1 MGILIMKETLIS
13 LIKKGVRLSVA
24 QDKLIVDGNISSIDP
39 ETKLF
44 IKDNRDA
51 IIRFILD
58 RDKTSQQRIPKRD
71 QSQPAPLSYSQQ
83 RLWFLD
89 QLNGGSSQ
97 YNMSAPY
104 RICGT
109 PNLEVVQQAID
120 TIVARHEVL
129 RTLYL
134 QDEQGIALQQIQAAG
149 RVDIQ
154 KLDFSACE
162 EQEQLTRVRHFAL
175 EETQKPFDLAKNWP
189 IRVSLIR
196 LAEQEHVLVIT
207 MHHIASDG
215 WSAAVLTNEFTA
227 LYVAYLQGM
236 PCPLPALPVQYAD
249 YAAWQRKQLT
259 ASQLEQKIG
268 YWTDLLADL
277 PTLHSL
283 PLDKPRAKVKSD
295 TGAMYPQHLDKTL
308 LFRLN
313 KICKEQDVTLFMLL
327 QAGFALLLSRFSLE
341 SDIVIGSPV
350 ANRPQHELAPL
361 IGFFA
366 NTLVFRHDLSGSPL
380 FSEFLQKVKEQ
391 ALNAYEHQDVPFDM
405 LVDRLYPQRTLSY
418 SPLFQIMFI
427 LQNNQSA
434 SLELPG
440 LTLSPLTYEQALARF
455 DLSLSM
461 EEGED
466 GLQANWS
473 FSSDLFEW
481 QTVDCMARSFETL
494 LQSIVDGV
502 HQPVDRLKLV
512 PQEDR
517 ARLEQWNQTT
527 QEIPEG
533 LTVKQCFEQQ
543 VLRSSLQ
550 TAVISEGQELNYL
563 QLNEQANR
571 VANFILAQ
579 GLGQDDFVAVCLP
592 RGLELVI
599 AMLGVIKAGACYQ
612 PLDPGFPDA
621 RLLYMMEDSS
631 SELLLTDATNAIR
644 FSSQTNA
651 VEIRQILSG
660 QQAELSNPAVDPQ
673 SDSLAYVVYTSGS
686 TGRPKGVM
694 IEHGSLSNFLY
705 WFEQLCPLNESDTS
719 LLKAVNSVD
728 VSIWEILRPLCA
740 GARLVIAKPEG
751 QKDPVYLQQLI
762 STYSI
767 TNLHLIPGMLNALLD
782 AMDWQQCKSLRFVS
796 CGGEPLSADTANRF
810 YSSCSEA
817 RLYNFFGLS
826 EATIDVCAF
835 ACSDPMPDKAVPIGL
850 PVSNTRLHLLSNSGQ
865 IQPVGAIGELFIG
878 GLSLARGYVN
888 LADLTA
894 ERFVTLSIDG
904 GAPEALYRTGD
915 LVRRRADGHLVYI
928 GRADQ
933 QVKIRGFRVE
943 LQDIEVALKALPSVK
958 TAVVTANLTENGT
971 TSLAAYVVP
980 DEMDTES
987 LDKEHFRQQ
996 IKDLLSE
1003 QLPVHMLPGHYHVL
1017 DALPLT
1023 PNGKVDRRA
1032 LPALE
1037 HESPQSYAAPRT
1049 EVEMQLC
1056 ELWQQLLGR
1065 ERVGVTDNFF
1075 SLGGDSILSIQLVSR
1090 AARLGLKMSVRHLFD
1105 HQTIGELSRHVV
1117 QERGV
1122 VVSQEAVSGQQ
1133 VLLPMQRRFL
1143 QGEATE
1149 QWHYNQSVL
1158 LAVPE
1163 GMEVAQLRTIVTGL
1177 YQRHDALRLRFS
1189 EAEGVWQGRYDA
1201 ISPALIEQSLGELL
1215 LNGQSQSEWEAEL
1228 GRQGGEI
1235 QRQLSLSDGP
1245 LFRAVL
1251 MRGEAGRNRLLLV
1264 IHHLLV
1270 DGLSWRV
1277 LLQDVATGYAQ
1288 SSRAEQVR
1296 LDGKSSSLQQWGQF
1310 LEAYAHSAEL
1320 GAEREYWLS
1329 QLQTPVE
1336 ELEAQFSREADRSLA
1351 STEQVLVSLDAEQTA
1366 ALLSDCHSAYH
1377 TQINDVLLSAVLLGL
1392 RHWAGLSS
1400 VQIDLEGHGRE
1411 DLSAQLDLSETLG
1424 WFTSLYPVVLQC
1436 VGEGAL
1442 GETLKGVKEALRRVP
1457 HKGLGYGVLRYM
1469 AEDDA
1474 ICAAERRGSVLF
1486 NYLGQFDQSLDEESG
1501 VYPTGEF
1508 AGWTESPARQRQ
1520 YLLSINGMVVEGC
1533 LRMSLDYNRH
1543 SYSSGSMELLATE
1556 IMAAL
1561 QALISHCSEPGAG
1574 SYTPS
1579 DFPLAVMS
1587 QAELDEWQG
1596 DYPHLTRIYPSTPM
1610 QRGLL
1615 FHSELSRSA
1624 YVTQIAMDIV
1634 SGMDVGKFKQ
1644 ACQAVVARH
1653 EIFRTAFVGE
1663 HRHQLVLDE
1672 VLLNWFEADWTAEP
1686 DRAEAMYCA
1695 HRELDKQRGFEA
1707 TEAPLMRVS
1716 LLRLSG
1722 GIYRFLWSSHHAL
1735 LDGWSLSRVM
1745 GEILQ
1750 SYEALVAGRAAELP
1764 AAAAYEDYIRWL
1776 AVQDKAK
1783 AQAYWREALQGVTEV
1798 TRLGGLEKVGGQGSA
1813 GENRSQ
1819 NVQLNAERSGRLQ
1832 QLAQQHK
1839 VTLNTVM
1846 QSAWAYLLYRY
1857 SGERR
1862 VVFGETIA
1870 GRPGDLPGVE
1880 QMAGLFINSVPVSV
1894 DVGEASSLGSWLEQM
1909 HRSGIERSE
1918 YGYLSLADIQQ
1929 MSGLGHGQSL
1939 FDSLVVFENYPMDAA
1954 IQARPKGEGLQVE
1967 NLQNEEQ
1974 THYGL
1979 TLVVVPGTEIGIVLH
1994 YNAGRYGDEDMT
2006 RLLGHYG
2013 RILDGMAAEPAG
2025 EVRALPMMTEPELR
2039 HVLFE
2044 NNATQ
2049 MPSTDNPGIYARF
2062 ENFAAL
2068 TPNAVAV
2075 EFNQQ
2080 KLTYA
2085 ELNRKANQLA
2095 HFLLEQGVGP
2105 NSLIGL
2111 CLERS
2116 IELVIGILGVLKAGA
2131 AYVTLDPAYP
2141 AARLD
2146 YMLNDANVPIL
2157 LTQAHLP
2164 ETIRFDVQTVYCLDA
2179 IATLLDTYSDANPG
2193 LETLGT
2199 PGEDLAYVLYTSGST
2214 GQPKGVMIRRG
2225 SLITLIDWLLKEF
2238 SPQELRRVLCSTS
2251 INFDLFVFEFW
2262 SALSSGNCL
2271 VLVENILTLVTQPQ
2285 LAPSLINTVPSAVR
2299 ALLDEGS
2306 LPSSVKVLN
2315 VAGEPLKKSLVNA
2328 AFERSQVERV
2338 INLYGPSE
2346 DTTYSTYAIFTGRIQ
2361 QEPTIGRP
2369 IGNTQAYVLSDALEP
2384 VPVGVEGE
2392 LHLAGDGLAKG
2403 YLNRPE
2409 LTAQKFIDNPFT
2421 GNGKMYK
2428 TGDLVK
2434 WLPDGTLAFIGRKD
2448 HQIKLR
2454 GFRIE
2459 LSEIEN
2465 RLLAHEDISDAV
2477 AVVDEPRKQI
2487 VMYLVSHSQC
2497 KDCSYLDAYLRQFL
2511 PSYMLPGHYHV
2522 LDALPLTP
2530 NGKVDRR
2537 ALPALEHESP
2547 QSYAAPRTEVEM
2559 QLCELWQQLLGRE
2572 RVGVTDNFFSL
2583 GGDSI
2588 LSIQL
2593 VSRAARLGLKM
2604 SVRHLFD
2611 HQTIGE
2617 LSRHV
2622 VQERGVV
2629 VSQEAVSGQQVL
2641 LPMQRRFLQGEA
2653 TEQWHYN
2660 QSVLLAVPEGMEVAQ
2675 LRTIVTG
2682 LYQRHDALRLRF
2694 SEAEGVWQG
2703 RYDAIS
2709 PALIE
2714 QSLGELLLNGQ
2725 SQSEWEAE
2733 LGRQGGEI
2741 QRQLSLSDGPLFR
2754 AVLMRGEAGRNRLL
2768 LVIHHLLVDG
2778 LSWRVLLQDVATGYA
2793 QSSRAEQV
2801 RLDGK
2806 SSSLQ
2811 QWGQFLEAYA
2821 HSAELGAERE
2831 YWLSQLQTPVEELE
2845 AQFSREADRSLASTE
2860 QVLVSLDA
2868 EQTAALLSDCH
2879 SAYHTQINDVLLSA
2893 VLLGLR
2899 HWAGLSSVQI
2909 DLEGHGREDLSA
2921 QLDLSET
2928 LGWFTSLYPVVL
2940 QCVGEGALGE
2950 TLKGVKEALR
2960 RVPHK
2965 GLGYGVLRYMAE
2977 DDAICAAERRGSVL
2991 FNYLGQFDQSL
3002 DEESGVYPTG
3012 EFAGWTESP
3021 ARQRQ
3026 YLLSINGMVVEGC
3039 LRMSLDYN
3047 RHSYSSGSM
3056 ELLATEIMAALQA
3069 LISHCSEPGAGSYTP
3084 SDFPLAVM
3092 SQAELDEWQGDYP
3105 HLTRIYPSTPMQRG
3119 LLFHSELSRSAYVTQ
3134 IAMDIVS
3141 GMDVGKFKQ
3150 ACQAVV
3156 ARHEIFR
3163 TAFVGE
3169 HRHQLVLDEVL
3180 LNWFEADWTAEPDR
3194 AEAMYC
3200 AHRELDKQRGFE
3212 ATEAPLMRV
3221 SLLRLSGGIYRFL
3234 WSSHHALLDGWS
3246 LSRVMG
3252 EILQSYEA
3260 LVAGRAAELPA
3271 AAAYE
3276 DYIRWLAVQDKAKAQ
3291 AYWREALQG
3300 VTEVTRLGG
3309 LEKVGG
3315 QGSAG
3320 ENRSQNV
3327 QLNAERSG
3335 RLQQLAQ
3342 QHKVTL
3348 NTVMQSAWAYLL
3360 YRYSGE
3366 RRVVFGETIAGRPGD
3381 LPGVEQMAGLFINSV
3396 PVSVDVGEAS
3406 SLGSWLEQMHRSGIE
3421 RSEYGY
3427 LSLADIQQMS
3437 GLGHGQSLFDSLV
3450 VFENYPMDA
3459 AIQARPKGEGLQVE
3473 NLQNEEQTHYGLT
3486 LVVVPGTEIGIVLH
3500 YNAGRY
3506 GDEDMTRL
3514 LGHYGRILD
3523 GMAAEPAGEVRA
3535 LPMMTE
3541 PELQKIA
3548 TWQAGLL
3555 NVSDDR
3561 GLWSLFVEQVDNRKE
3576 QIAVAHDGLH
3586 ISYQALYQRAEQ
3598 IAACLLH
3605 NGVRQG
3611 DTVGIC
3617 LPRTP
3622 DLIASLLAVVR
3633 IGCAYIPLDPNYPQQ
3648 QLTQMVNNSQVTLI
3662 VTISSLQEKMAFAH
3676 PVLLDNSL
3684 RDLMLP
3690 CDAAPDV
3697 DAHQLAYVMY
3707 TSGSTGVPKG
3717 VRVLHKGIIR
3727 LVKNNN
3733 FMQLDENTVFLQ
3745 AASVSFDAATL
3756 EIWGSLLNGGRLVLY
3771 PEDRIDLET
3780 MNRVI
3785 EEEKVNS
3792 LWLTA
3797 GLFEQWSHKLPQTR
3811 YLRWILAGGDVLDP
3825 KSVARVY
3832 ASYKDVICI
3841 NGYGP
3846 TENTTFT
3853 ACYPIPRDFDDY
3865 QTIPLGRYIAGTWGE
3880 VRQTDGFRAGIGMLG
3895 ELWVAGAGVADGYH
3909 NNPQLSE
3916 QMFVRD
3922 RDGQVF
3928 YKTGDLVSYNAQGL
3942 LNFFGRSDEQIK
3954 IRGFRL
3960 ELGAILHQLLC
3971 HPALQYGTLVVLGQ
3985 GALKQLVAYVVA
3997 KPTNNL
4003 DDAALSREL
4012 RAWLQTRLPA
4022 YMLPQHYVF
4031 LDTLPLTANG
4041 KVNRQALPPLDVSTL
4056 LAHEYVAPATETEA
4070 HLCAMWKT
4078 LLQLEQVGI
4087 RDNFFELGGHSLLAT
4102 RLKSQIQHDFQL
4114 EIPIQELFRLHTVQE
4129 LGRYIDTENKLNKGL
4144 DLSDS
4149 ILMQGQTNEESE
4161 TWEL

>member
-313 KICKEQDVTLFMLL
+313 KVCKEQDVTLFMLL

-2025 EVRALPMMTEPELR
+2025 EVRALPMMTEPEL
-2039 HVLFE
+2039 
-2044 NNATQ
+2044 
-2049 MPSTDNPGIYARF
+2049 
-2062 ENFAAL
+2062 
-2068 TPNAVAV
+2068 
-2075 EFNQQ
+2075 
-2080 KLTYA
+2080 
-2085 ELNRKANQLA
+2085 
-2095 HFLLEQGVGP
+2095 
-2105 NSLIGL
+2105 
-2111 CLERS
+2111 
-2116 IELVIGILGVLKAGA
+2116 
-2131 AYVTLDPAYP
+2131 
-2141 AARLD
+2141 
-2146 YMLNDANVPIL
+2146 
-2157 LTQAHLP
+2157 
-2164 ETIRFDVQTVYCLDA
+2164 
-2179 IATLLDTYSDANPG
+2179 
-2193 LETLGT
+2193 
-2199 PGEDLAYVLYTSGST
+2199 
-2214 GQPKGVMIRRG
+2214 
-2225 SLITLIDWLLKEF
+2225 
-2238 SPQELRRVLCSTS
+2238 
-2251 INFDLFVFEFW
+2251 
-2262 SALSSGNCL
+2262 
-2271 VLVENILTLVTQPQ
+2271 
-2285 LAPSLINTVPSAVR
+2285 
-2299 ALLDEGS
+2299 
-2306 LPSSVKVLN
+2306 
-2315 VAGEPLKKSLVNA
+2315 
-2328 AFERSQVERV
+2328 
-2338 INLYGPSE
+2338 
-2346 DTTYSTYAIFTGRIQ
+2346 
-2361 QEPTIGRP
+2361 
-2369 IGNTQAYVLSDALEP
+2369 
-2384 VPVGVEGE
+2384 
-2392 LHLAGDGLAKG
+2392 
-2403 YLNRPE
+2403 
-2409 LTAQKFIDNPFT
+2409 
-2421 GNGKMYK
+2421 
-2428 TGDLVK
+2428 
-2434 WLPDGTLAFIGRKD
+2434 
-2448 HQIKLR
+2448 
-2454 GFRIE
+2454 
-2459 LSEIEN
+2459 
-2465 RLLAHEDISDAV
+2465 
-2477 AVVDEPRKQI
+2477 
-2487 VMYLVSHSQC
+2487 
-2497 KDCSYLDAYLRQFL
+2497 
-2511 PSYMLPGHYHV
+2511 
-2522 LDALPLTP
+2522 
-2530 NGKVDRR
+2530 
-2537 ALPALEHESP
+2537 
-2547 QSYAAPRTEVEM
+2547 
-2559 QLCELWQQLLGRE
+2559 
-2572 RVGVTDNFFSL
+2572 
-2583 GGDSI
+2583 
-2588 LSIQL
+2588 
-2593 VSRAARLGLKM
+2593 
-2604 SVRHLFD
+2604 
-2611 HQTIGE
+2611 
-2617 LSRHV
+2617 
-2622 VQERGVV
+2622 
-2629 VSQEAVSGQQVL
+2629 
-2641 LPMQRRFLQGEA
+2641 
-2653 TEQWHYN
+2653 
-2660 QSVLLAVPEGMEVAQ
+2660 
-2675 LRTIVTG
+2675 
-2682 LYQRHDALRLRF
+2682 
-2694 SEAEGVWQG
+2694 
-2703 RYDAIS
+2703 
-2709 PALIE
+2709 
-2714 QSLGELLLNGQ
+2714 
-2725 SQSEWEAE
+2725 
-2733 LGRQGGEI
+2733 
-2741 QRQLSLSDGPLFR
+2741 
-2754 AVLMRGEAGRNRLL
+2754 
-2768 LVIHHLLVDG
+2768 
-2778 LSWRVLLQDVATGYA
+2778 
-2793 QSSRAEQV
+2793 
-2801 RLDGK
+2801 
-2806 SSSLQ
+2806 
-2811 QWGQFLEAYA
+2811 
-2821 HSAELGAERE
+2821 
-2831 YWLSQLQTPVEELE
+2831 
-2845 AQFSREADRSLASTE
+2845 
-2860 QVLVSLDA
+2860 
-2868 EQTAALLSDCH
+2868 
-2879 SAYHTQINDVLLSA
+2879 
-2893 VLLGLR
+2893 
-2899 HWAGLSSVQI
+2899 
-2909 DLEGHGREDLSA
+2909 
-2921 QLDLSET
+2921 
-2928 LGWFTSLYPVVL
+2928 
-2940 QCVGEGALGE
+2940 
-2950 TLKGVKEALR
+2950 
-2960 RVPHK
+2960 
-2965 GLGYGVLRYMAE
+2965 
-2977 DDAICAAERRGSVL
+2977 
-2991 FNYLGQFDQSL
+2991 
-3002 DEESGVYPTG
+3002 
-3012 EFAGWTESP
+3012 
-3021 ARQRQ
+3021 
-3026 YLLSINGMVVEGC
+3026 
-3039 LRMSLDYN
+3039 
-3047 RHSYSSGSM
+3047 
-3056 ELLATEIMAALQA
+3056 
-3069 LISHCSEPGAGSYTP
+3069 
-3084 SDFPLAVM
+3084 
-3092 SQAELDEWQGDYP
+3092 
-3105 HLTRIYPSTPMQRG
+3105 
-3119 LLFHSELSRSAYVTQ
+3119 
-3134 IAMDIVS
+3134 
-3141 GMDVGKFKQ
+3141 
-3150 ACQAVV
+3150 
-3156 ARHEIFR
+3156 
-3163 TAFVGE
+3163 
-3169 HRHQLVLDEVL
+3169 
-3180 LNWFEADWTAEPDR
+3180 
-3194 AEAMYC
+3194 
-3200 AHRELDKQRGFE
+3200 
-3212 ATEAPLMRV
+3212 
-3221 SLLRLSGGIYRFL
+3221 
-3234 WSSHHALLDGWS
+3234 
-3246 LSRVMG
+3246 
-3252 EILQSYEA
+3252 
-3260 LVAGRAAELPA
+3260 
-3271 AAAYE
+3271 
-3276 DYIRWLAVQDKAKAQ
+3276 
-3291 AYWREALQG
+3291 
-3300 VTEVTRLGG
+3300 
-3309 LEKVGG
+3309 
-3315 QGSAG
+3315 
-3320 ENRSQNV
+3320 
-3327 QLNAERSG
+3327 
-3335 RLQQLAQ
+3335 
-3342 QHKVTL
+3342 
-3348 NTVMQSAWAYLL
+3348 
-3360 YRYSGE
+3360 
-3366 RRVVFGETIAGRPGD
+3366 
-3381 LPGVEQMAGLFINSV
+3381 
-3396 PVSVDVGEAS
+3396 
-3406 SLGSWLEQMHRSGIE
+3406 
-3421 RSEYGY
+3421 
-3427 LSLADIQQMS
+3427 
-3437 GLGHGQSLFDSLV
+3437 
-3450 VFENYPMDA
+3450 
-3459 AIQARPKGEGLQVE
+3459 
-3473 NLQNEEQTHYGLT
+3473 
-3486 LVVVPGTEIGIVLH
+3486 
-3500 YNAGRY
+3500 
-3506 GDEDMTRL
+3506 
-3514 LGHYGRILD
+3514 
-3523 GMAAEPAGEVRA
+3523 
-3535 LPMMTE
+3535 
-3541 PELQKIA
+3541 QKIA